1 MAPSVNKVSPQMDT
15 PEYQTVEENRN
26 ETSYDNNVKDAGIND
41 TSVTYSQV
49 DKSYKKNAETRNDY
63 ELDNNGKRE
72 DSSMAE
78 STPM

>member
-1 MAPSVNKVSPQMDT
+1 MDT